1 MPITTSLL
9 KHPNHTNNMTKEK
22 APASEQKAEKPSWLV
37 IKPAEVEKIVLDL
50 HNQGIAPAKIGVI
63 LRDKHGI
70 PKTKLVG
77 RKVKAIIEGNKS
89 AFPTEIS
96 QVQTRIKNLER
107 HSAQH
112 KHDYTAKRA
121 HMKKQWIVNK
131 LTKLEN

>member
-1 MPITTSLL
+1 
-9 KHPNHTNNMTKEK
+9 MTKEK
-22 APASEQKAEKPSWLV
+22 PPVSEQKAEKPSWLV
-37 IKPAEVEKIVLDL
+37 IKPTEVEKIVIDL

-77 RKVKAIIEGNKS
+77 KKVKAIIEGNKS
-89 AFPTEIS
+89 IFPKEIN
-96 QVQTRIKNLER
+96 QVQTKIKNLER

-131 LTKLEN
+131 LTKLGN

>member
-1 MPITTSLL
+1 MA
-9 KHPNHTNNMTKEK
+9 KEK
-22 APASEQKAEKPSWLV
+22 TITPEQKEEKPSWLV
-37 IKPAEVEKIVLDL
+37 IKPAEVEKIVLDM

-77 RKVKAIIEGNKS
+77 RKIKAIIEGNKLT
-89 AFPTEIS
+89 FPTEIN

-131 LTKLEN
+131 LTKIGD